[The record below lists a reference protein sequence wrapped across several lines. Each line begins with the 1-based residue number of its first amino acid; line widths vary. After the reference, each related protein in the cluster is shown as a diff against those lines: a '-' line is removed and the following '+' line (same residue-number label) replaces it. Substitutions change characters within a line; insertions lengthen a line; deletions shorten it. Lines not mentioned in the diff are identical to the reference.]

1 MQWWGSKNKQPNQGG
16 PGGLTVSRQLQKDA
30 RLSSDFILGAIE
42 DGVVI
47 VGKDSLVHL
56 FNPAASHIT
65 GWAAVDAVGLDYQS
79 ILKLVDEKGEPY
91 QPADHPIAKTLSSG
105 QVCRDSRAM
114 LVTRGNKQIPVS
126 MIVSPVTD
134 ANSKASDSV
143 VAVIRDTTAER
154 AEEKQ
159 RSEFISTASHEM
171 RTPIAAIE
179 GYLSLALNEKV
190 AKVDDRARNY
200 LQKAHE
206 ATTHLGE
213 LFQDLLTSSKAEDGR
228 IANFPQVVEL
238 GEIVQQITEAARFTA
253 SKKGLGLKF
262 MISSEQTE
270 TGDKIV
276 KPLFYCNVD
285 PNRIRE
291 VIQNL
296 VDNAIKYTQDGEIN
310 VAITGNTSVIQVQV
324 RDTGPGIPDEDVPH
338 LFQKFYRV
346 DNSLTRS
353 LGGTGLGLYIAKK
366 IVELY
371 SGRIWVE
378 STLGKG
384 STFYVNLPRL
394 DTGQALTLQQTQAN
408 TIRPVS

>member
-1 MQWWGSKNKQPNQGG
+1 MQWWGSKNKQENV
-16 PGGLTVSRQLQKDA
+16 GGLTVSRQLQKDA
-30 RLSSDFILGAIE
+30 SLSSDFILGAIE

-47 VGKDSLVHL
+47 VSKDRVVHL

-65 GWAAVDAVGLDYQS
+65 GWAATDAVGLDYQS
-79 ILKLVDEKGEPY
+79 ILKLVDEKDQPY
-91 QPADHPIAKTLSSG
+91 PPESHPIAKTLSDG
-105 QVCRDSRAM
+105 KVCRDSRAL
-114 LVTRGNKQIPVS
+114 LVTRANNQVPIS
-126 MIVSPVTD
+126 MIVSPITD
-134 ANSKASDSV
+134 ANGRQSGSV
-143 VAVIRDTTAER
+143 VAVIRDTTTER
-154 AEEKQ
+154 AQERQ
-159 RSEFISTASHEM
+159 RTEFISTASHEM

-190 AKVDDRARNY
+190 AKVDDRARGY
-200 LQKAHE
+200 LQKAHD

-238 GEIVQQITEAARFTA
+238 GEIVQQVAESARFTA

-276 KPLFYCNVD
+276 RPLFYCNVD

-291 VIQNL
+291 VVQNL

-310 VAITGNTSVIQVQV
+310 VAVTGNSSVIQVQV
-324 RDTGPGIPDEDVPH
+324 KDTGPGIPEEDLGH

-346 DNSLTRS
+346 DTSLTRTV
-353 LGGTGLGLYIAKK
+353 GGTGLGLYIAKK

-371 SGRIWVE
+371 SGRIWAE
-378 STLGKG
+378 SQLGKG
-384 STFYVNLPRL
+384 STFFVNLPRL

-408 TIRPVS
+408 TVRPLG